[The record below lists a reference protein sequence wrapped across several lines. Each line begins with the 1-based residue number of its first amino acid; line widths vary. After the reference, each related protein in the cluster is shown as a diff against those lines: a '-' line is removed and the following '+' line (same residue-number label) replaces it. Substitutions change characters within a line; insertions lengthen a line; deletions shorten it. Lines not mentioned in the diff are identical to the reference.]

1 MLLLE
6 KVIEKGINVVDN
18 KGSTSKAIHDVHLDA
33 FQEICNIGL
42 GNAATAL
49 ADLLNEKVDINVPKA
64 MFLEVE
70 EIFKIIG
77 GPEEIVSCAMVNFE
91 GDIDGTVL
99 FIFTEESTYRLV
111 EMLLGQEVGSVTE
124 LDEMGESAVSEIGNV
139 LSGAFMNAIGGLTGL
154 RMNAMV
160 PMFAFDMFGAVLS
173 TSLVANGHWDDQM
186 MFIETVLAQKN
197 RMIEGQF
204 YLLPETGDLV
214 KLFDSLGI

>member
-1 MLLLE
+1 M
-6 KVIEKGINVVDN
+6 IEKGFNVVDN
-18 KGSTSKAIHDVHLDA
+18 KVSYDITIHDVHLDA

-49 ADLLNEKVDINVPKA
+49 ADLLNKKVDINVPKA
-64 MFLEVE
+64 MFMEID
-70 EIFKIIG
+70 EIFSMIG

-91 GDIDGTVL
+91 GDINGTVL

-111 EMLLGQEVGSVTE
+111 EMLIGQEVGSVTA

-186 MFIETVLAQKN
+186 MFIETVLHQELSQIK
-197 RMIEGQF
+197 GHF
-204 YLLPETGDLV
+204 YLLPETGDLK

>member
-70 EIFKIIG
+70 EIFKMIG